1 MMKSQIVYLYLMYV
15 NDFITVDGFAQYLQI
30 DIDKASRIINI
41 GRKLVNKGVK

>member
-1 MMKSQIVYLYLMYV
+1 MKQKIINLYLMYV

-30 DIDKASRIINI
+30 DIEKASRIIDI